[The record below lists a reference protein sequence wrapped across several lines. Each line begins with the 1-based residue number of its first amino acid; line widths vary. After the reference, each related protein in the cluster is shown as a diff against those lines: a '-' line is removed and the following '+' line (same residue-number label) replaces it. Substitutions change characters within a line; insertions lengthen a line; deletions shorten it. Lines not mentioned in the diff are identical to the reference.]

1 MGIDLATIYNFAI
14 IFLNCSDC
22 GIFLFFHFIFQGS
35 DQTMLAK
42 LHQQHGSNKN
52 YIKPKAEISVMFGLN
67 HFAGLVFYDSRGNY
81 E

>member
-1 MGIDLATIYNFAI
+1 
-14 IFLNCSDC
+14 
-22 GIFLFFHFIFQGS
+22 
-35 DQTMLAK
+35 MLAK